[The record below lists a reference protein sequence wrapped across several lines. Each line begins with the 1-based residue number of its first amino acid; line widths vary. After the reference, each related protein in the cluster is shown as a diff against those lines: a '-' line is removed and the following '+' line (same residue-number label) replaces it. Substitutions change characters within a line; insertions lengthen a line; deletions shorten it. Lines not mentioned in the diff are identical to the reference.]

1 MFTLMAKY
9 TLHYN
14 NIILIGDLIQKQRM
28 FVCNHSV
35 KSMALDFVSRN
46 QHAIRIQVIRPA

>member
-35 KSMALDFVSRN
+35 KSMALNFVSMS